1 MIHWRKG
8 KRGNLSRAE
17 GINHGS
23 IKRYARMVKTVAEG
37 LNQVRKWAPSAS
49 EGKSPDPEVRSDETL
64 MLEHGRG
71 SEEAFGELLRRH
83 QRGILNY
90 TYRMVQNRQIAE
102 ELTQEVFMALVK
114 NAQRYEPRAKFT
126 TYLYAIASNLVS
138 KEWLRRKRRP
148 KLFSLF
154 SSWGGRDR
162 DDGLHPLENLGD
174 RRADTL
180 AAFREGEVSEAVN
193 EALQHLPAHQ
203 REAFVLR
210 RFRDL
215 SYVEISAITK
225 VPIGTAKSRVVR
237 AERAL
242 RPLLSAYREYV

>member
-1 MIHWRKG
+1 MA
-8 KRGNLSRAE
+8 GNFSRAD
-17 GINHGS
+17 GINNGS
-23 IKRYARMVKTVAEG
+23 ISERERKFGTVAEG
-37 LNQVRKWAPSAS
+37 LNQIRKWTPTAS
-49 EGKSPDPEVRSDETL
+49 QGESPALEARPDETL

-71 SEEAFGELLRRH
+71 SEAAFAELLRRH
-83 QRGILNY
+83 QGGILNY

-148 KLFSLF
+148 KVFSLF
-154 SSWGGRDR
+154 SPWGGKNG
-162 DDGLHPLENLGD
+162 DDGLHPLENLSD
-174 RRADTL
+174 VRADTM
-180 AAFREGEVSEAVN
+180 AAFRKGEVSEAVN
-193 EALQHLPAHQ
+193 EALQHLPVHQ

-215 SYVEISAITK
+215 SYAEIASITK
-225 VPIGTAKSRVVR
+225 VPVGTAKSRVVR

-242 RPLLSAYREYV
+242 RPLLAEYREYV